1 MRDPYS
7 VLGVSPGASE
17 DEIKKAYKALAKKYH
32 PDVTGNSP
40 EAEAKMQEINA
51 AYDGLMNRRSGYNP
65 FEQGTSSSGRPYEEE
80 PLIFQAVQNYIRAH
94 RFNEAITA
102 LSQIPLEQR
111 TARWYHLNA
120 VAFAGIGN
128 RMEATLS
135 ARKACQMDPG
145 NGEYQELL
153 QYLESG
159 RTAYRRT
166 YTTYTPAGGIG
177 NACCTL
183 FFLQM
188 CCCPYGFFC

>member
-17 DEIKKAYKALAKKYH
+17 DEIKKAYKKLAKQYH

-40 EAEAKMQEINA
+40 EAERKMQEINA
-51 AYDGLMNRRSGYNP
+51 AYDELMNRRSSYNP
-65 FEQGTSSSGRPYEEE
+65 FESRFSSSYNRGGEEE

-102 LSQIPLEQR
+102 LSQIPQPER

-120 VAFAGIGN
+120 IAYAGIGN

-145 NGEYQELL
+145 NSEYQELL

-159 RTAYRRT
+159 RSTYQRT
-166 YTTYTPAGGIG
+166 YTTYAPAGGSIG
-177 NACCTL
+177 SICCTL
-183 FFLQM
+183 FFFRL
-188 CCCPYGFFC
+188 CCCPF

>member
-7 VLGVSPGASE
+7 VLGVSHGASE

-120 VAFAGIGN
+120 VAFA
-128 RMEATLS
+128 
-135 ARKACQMDPG
+135 
-145 NGEYQELL
+145 
-153 QYLESG
+153 
-159 RTAYRRT
+159 
-166 YTTYTPAGGIG
+166 
-177 NACCTL
+177 
-183 FFLQM
+183 
-188 CCCPYGFFC
+188 